1 MKLNYF
7 LLVIIISLIESS
19 IISNLSNHNKKIQ
32 LQVKNNQYQI
42 KKIIDNQEHWFE
54 EILEYYEEI
63 VYEYDENDLNE
74 LYLSS
79 QMDLQYLIQDHDI
92 PEDCQ
97 EEIISLY
104 EYYDTNDQTF
114 NNLLDNQQTENKDNF
129 DVQNFEEEE
138 FKTQLDDYEENLE
151 NEYLIKEKPINADN
165 KQCSQGYNNQM
176 KIKYNNRTKIK
187 KNNVKQQK
195 KQKQK

>member
-7 LLVIIISLIESS
+7 ID
-19 IISNLSNHNKKIQ
+19 LSNHNKKIQ
-32 LQVKNNQYQI
+32 LQVKNDQYQI

-63 VYEYDENDLNE
+63 VYEYNENDLNE
-74 LYLSS
+74 LNLQS
-79 QMDLQYLIQDHDI
+79 QMDLYYLIQDNDI

-114 NNLLDNQQTENKDNF
+114 NDLLDNQQTENKVNF

-138 FKTQLDDYEENLE
+138 SQLYDHEESLE
-151 NEYLIKEKPINADN
+151 NDNLIKEKTINADN
-165 KQCSQGYNNQM
+165 KQCSQGYNKQM
-176 KIKYNNRTKIK
+176 KIKYINRTKIQ

-195 KQKQK
+195 KLKQK